1 MSRINPD
8 PHKAGYVYQPTN
20 AVTAFFPAG
29 KDLQGMLDAL
39 SEAGFAKEK
48 VDVFMG
54 EQGATQLDVSGDMHG
69 DWVRFMRQLWSTIA
83 DESEV
88 LHRAEQVLKS
98 GGSVVAVLTDGES
111 TQRESAAGILS
122 AHQGQEVTYWG
133 PLVLQRL

>member
-8 PHKAGYVYQPTN
+8 PHQAGYVYQPTK

-29 KDLQGMLDAL
+29 QDLQGMLNAL
-39 SEAGFAKEK
+39 SDAGFAKEK

-54 EQGATQLDVSGDMHG
+54 EQGATQLDLSGDSHG
-69 DWVRFMRQLWSTIA
+69 AWVRFMRGLESALA

-88 LHRAEQVLKS
+88 LHRAEQILKS

-111 TQRESAAGILS
+111 TQKESAAGILN
-122 AHQGQEVTYWG
+122 AHDGHEVTYWG
-133 PLVLQRL
+133 PLVQQRL

>member
-1 MSRINPD
+1 
-8 PHKAGYVYQPTN
+8 
-20 AVTAFFPAG
+20 
-29 KDLQGMLDAL
+29 MLDAL